1 MRLFEDGT
9 GELGMKGI
17 ESPCLLVFM
26 AATTSVRD
34 ETERLF
40 ENDKIVRDSRQELRR
55 SISGDG
61 ETT

>member
-1 MRLFEDGT
+1 MRLFEDGAD
-9 GELGMKGI
+9 EFGMKGI
-17 ESPCLLVFM
+17 ESPCPLVFV
-26 AATTSVRD
+26 AAMTSVRD